1 MSIKFIDKLI
11 YNTTKKPIEYKR
23 VSNPPKTTLDKLL
36 DPQNARQQQFNNWCK
51 RKEVYCGSYLPE
63 NPDTLLK
70 KGWKETTSPKNKT
83 NKIREFQRNSTKQI
97 VRYDDKKIVKGK
109 LEDEH
114 YHWLREKSIEEGRF
128 LKKNNDKMYYN
139 SFEIGRAHV

>member
-11 YNTTKKPIEYKR
+11 YNISKKPTEYKR
-23 VSNPPKTTLDKLL
+23 VHKPPKTSLDKLL
-36 DPQNARQQQFNNWCK
+36 NYQDARQQQFNDWCK
-51 RKEVYCGSYLPE
+51 RKGVYCGSYLPE

-83 NKIREFQRNSTKQI
+83 NKIREFQRNSTKQMI
-97 VRYDDKKIVKGK
+97 RYDDKKMVDGV

-114 YHWLREKSIEEGRF
+114 YHWERAKSVKERRLF
-128 LKKNNDKMYYN
+128 KKMNVIDIMTDLENL
-139 SFEIGRAHV
+139 V